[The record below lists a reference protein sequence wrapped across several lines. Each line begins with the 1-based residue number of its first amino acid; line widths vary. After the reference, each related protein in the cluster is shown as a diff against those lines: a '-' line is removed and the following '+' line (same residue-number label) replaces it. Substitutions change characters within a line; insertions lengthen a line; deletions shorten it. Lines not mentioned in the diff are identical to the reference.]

1 MRRSPVYFLE
11 IPFEERLQ
19 NLVKEY
25 GCLDRDR
32 MIAAIQRITKRLGG
46 LEAKNA
52 IQFLEEGNTTES
64 FRILLRYYDKQY
76 LKGLHNRED
85 ISILLT
91 KIPCETVTEKN
102 AVLLS
107 QLQPVL

>member
-1 MRRSPVYFLE
+1 MRRSPLYFLD

-19 NLVKEY
+19 NLVSEY
-25 GCLDRDR
+25 GSLDKDR

-52 IQFLEEGNTTES
+52 IQFLEEGNTTEC

-76 LKGLHNRED
+76 EKSLHNREGLF
-85 ISILLT
+85 SLLT
-91 KIPCETVTEKN
+91 KIPCETVTEEN
-102 AVLLS
+102 AALLS
-107 QLQPVL
+107 QPQAVS